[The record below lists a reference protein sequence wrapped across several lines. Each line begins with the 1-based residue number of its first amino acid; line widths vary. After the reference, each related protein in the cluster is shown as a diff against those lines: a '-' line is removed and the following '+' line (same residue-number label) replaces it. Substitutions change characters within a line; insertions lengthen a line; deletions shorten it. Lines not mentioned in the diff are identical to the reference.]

1 MRGSVIAIIVSA
13 TDRAAVSLLFSLLVV
28 ERFVPFVLSLPGVL
42 QNGAED
48 GLKQQDGQVDDE
60 KGVHGPGE
68 RNVKL
73 SISLTLDTLGHGGKS
88 LTSPPQTASGTCTC
102 SWGPSWTPSQY
113 KLPRLQEPRWWYITP
128 GSQWIG
134 AGGRTEQMPK
144 FVKIKNAFCGMCY
157 PWFPWKIN
165 RTSGIRQCYKNLT
178 LSVTN

>member
-1 MRGSVIAIIVSA
+1 MRGSVIATIVSA

-73 SISLTLDTLGHGGKS
+73 SISLTVDTLGHGGKS

-113 KLPRLQEPRWWYITP
+113 KLPRLQEQRWWYITP
-128 GSQWIG
+128 GSQWIR
-134 AGGRTEQMPK
+134 AGGVHWANGKVCENKECILRYALSLISM
-144 FVKIKNAFCGMCY
+144 KNKQNK
-157 PWFPWKIN
+157 WN
-165 RTSGIRQCYKNLT
+165 
-178 LSVTN
+178 